1 MPEVVVTPT
10 TENSR
15 MRFRLYPDTRQEWEL
30 REHCAHARFTWNLAL
45 EQSNWYRPEW
55 GPTPGFVAQCRQL
68 TEARAASAWLRGG
81 SVMVQQQALRDFAQ
95 AMANFYRGTHR
106 RPTWRKKDVH
116 EGFRV
121 VAVGE
126 GQVRRL
132 NRRWGEVLVPKTGW
146 VRFRWTRRVSGV
158 KSYRVT
164 CDRAGRWHVAFAVT
178 PESIARTPTAA
189 AVGVDRGVVN
199 TLATSDGALL
209 HCPGLSKPQRARLAR
224 LQRQLVRRQRN
235 SNSKSR
241 RNRTKLAI
249 ARLKARDAD
258 QAKDWV
264 EKTTTALVVG
274 YDLIAIEA
282 LPVRTMTR
290 SARGTIAA
298 PGSKVRQ
305 KAGLNRSILAARW
318 GLFARR
324 LREKCTLAGVLLIEI
339 NPANTSRRCVVCGCV
354 AVENR
359 KSQAVFGCI
368 TCGHTAH
375 ADVNA
380 ALNILAAGR
389 AVAAQG
395 GAGVVAP
402 VNCEPQHVS
411 STAA

>member
-1 MPEVVVTPT
+1 
-10 TENSR
+10 
-15 MRFRLYPDTRQEWEL
+15 MRFRLYPDASQLQML
-30 REHCAHARFTWNLAL
+30 REHCAHARFVWNLAL
-45 EQSNWYRPEW
+45 EQSNWYRPDW

-68 TEARAASAWLRGG
+68 TEARAASAWLRAG
-81 SVMVQQQALRDFAQ
+81 SVVVQQQALRDFAQ

-121 VAVGE
+121 VAIGE
-126 GQVRRL
+126 GKVRRL
-132 NRRWGEVLVPKTGW
+132 NRRWGAVLVPKAGW
-146 VRFRWTRRVSGV
+146 VRFRWTRGLSGA

-164 CDRAGRWHVAFAVT
+164 CDRAGRWHVAFAVM
-178 PESIARTPTAA
+178 PKSIGRARTGA
-189 AVGVDRGVVN
+189 AVGIDRGVVN
-199 TLATSDGALL
+199 TLATSDGALH
-209 HCPGLSKPQRARLAR
+209 HCPGLTKPEQARLAR

-249 ARLKARDAD
+249 ARVQAREAD
-258 QAKDWV
+258 RAKDWV
-264 EKTTTALVVG
+264 EQTTTALVVG
-274 YDLIAIEA
+274 YDFIALESLAIRA
-282 LPVRTMTR
+282 MTR

-298 PGSKVRQ
+298 PGTNVRQ
-305 KAGLNRSILAARW
+305 KAGLNRLILGARW

-324 LREKCTLAGVLLIEI
+324 LREKCDLAGVALVEVD
-339 NPANTSRRCVVCGCV
+339 PANTSRRCFACGCV

-368 TCGHTAH
+368 ACGHTAQ

-395 GAGVVAP
+395 GAVVMAP
-402 VNCEPQHVS
+402 VNCEPQHVA